1 MKKISILATF
11 LFITLISFGQEKEF
25 VITNEGYSK
34 FVVEETQNLKKEEIY
49 SKALD
54 WVLITYKNPDKVITA
69 KKENE
74 FIRVNGINE
83 GNEILFEIA
92 VKDGKY
98 KFTLITYQV
107 NSAGIV
113 VSLMDIKN
121 MLNDE
126 GKVKWIYGAHK
137 RMIKGINDL
146 NKSLKDYIEN
156 GVPASKQDW

>member
-1 MKKISILATF
+1 MKKLLLLLVLLAN
-11 LFITLISFGQEKEF
+11 LNVYAQEKEF

-34 FVVEETQNLKKEEIY
+34 FVVEEIQNLKKEEIY

-54 WVLITYKNPDKVITA
+54 WVMVTYKNPDKVITA

-74 FIRVNGINE
+74 FIRVNAINE

-98 KFTLITYQV
+98 KFSLLTYQV

-146 NKSLKDYIEN
+146 NKNLKDYIEN

>member
-1 MKKISILATF
+1 MLLANLSTYA
-11 LFITLISFGQEKEF
+11 QEKEF

-34 FVVEETQNLKKEEIY
+34 YVVEEIQNLKKEDIY
-49 SKALD
+49 SKVLD
-54 WVLITYKNPDKVITA
+54 WVLVTYNNPDKVITA

-98 KFTLITYQV
+98 KFSLLSYQA

-137 RMIKGINDL
+137 RIIKGINDL
-146 NKSLKDYIEN
+146 NKNLKDYIQN
-156 GVPASKQDW
+156 GIPVSKQDW

>member
-1 MKKISILATF
+1 MKKLLLTLMLLAIVNTY
-11 LFITLISFGQEKEF
+11 SQEKEF

-34 FVVEETQNLKKEEIY
+34 FVVEEIQNLKKEEIY

-54 WVLITYKNPDKVITA
+54 WILVTYKNPDKVITA

-74 FIRVNGINE
+74 LIRVNGINE

-98 KFTLITYQV
+98 KFSLLSYQA

-156 GVPASKQDW
+156 GIPASKQDW

>member
-1 MKKISILATF
+1 MRRLLFCLFLLAN
-11 LFITLISFGQEKEF
+11 LNSYSQEKEF

-34 FVVEETQNLKKEEIY
+34 FVVEEIQKLKKEEIY

-98 KFTLITYQV
+98 KFSLINYQA
-107 NSAGIV
+107 NSAGIIV
-113 VSLMDIKN
+113 PLMDIKN

-126 GKVKWIYGAHK
+126 GKVKWIYGGHK

-156 GVPASKQDW
+156 GVPQSKQDW

>member
-1 MKKISILATF
+1 MRILFFCLF
-11 LFITLISFGQEKEF
+11 LLANLNSYSQEKEF

-34 FVVEETQNLKKEEIY
+34 FVVEEIQNFKKEEIY

-98 KFTLITYQV
+98 KFSLINYQA
-107 NSAGIV
+107 NSAGII

-156 GVPASKQDW
+156 GVPQSKQDW

>member
-1 MKKISILATF
+1 MKKLLLLIILLANFNTY
-11 LFITLISFGQEKEF
+11 SQEKEF

-34 FVVEETQNLKKEEIY
+34 FVVEEIQNLKKEEIY

-54 WVLITYKNPDKVITA
+54 WVMVTYKNPEKVITA

-74 FIRVNGINE
+74 FIRVNAINE

-98 KFTLITYQV
+98 KFSLLTYQV

-146 NKSLKDYIEN
+146 NKNLKDYIEN

>member
-1 MKKISILATF
+1 MKKLLLSILLLANLSTYA
-11 LFITLISFGQEKEF
+11 QEKEF

-34 FVVEETQNLKKEEIY
+34 YVVEEIQNLKKEDIY
-49 SKALD
+49 SKVLD
-54 WVLITYKNPDKVITA
+54 WVLVTYNNPDKVITA

-98 KFTLITYQV
+98 KFSLLSYQA

-137 RMIKGINDL
+137 RIIKGINDL
-146 NKSLKDYIEN
+146 NKNLKDYIQN
-156 GVPASKQDW
+156 GIPVSKQDW